1 MPVPTMGGAAWGVH
15 LISFLPQQFYNIIAE
30 LCGGQLS
37 AVLAGEFLGAELI
50 DAGAAQSLA
59 GADAQI
65 RAAKLCSSSMAVACR
80 VPAGHAPLD
89 WASASFGLCSW
100 FVV

>member
-1 MPVPTMGGAAWGVH
+1 MPGPYMGGAAWGVH

-50 DAGAAQSLA
+50 GAGAAQGLA

-65 RAAKLCSSSMAVACR
+65 RAAQAVFQQHGRGVQDAR
-80 VPAGHAPLD
+80 RD